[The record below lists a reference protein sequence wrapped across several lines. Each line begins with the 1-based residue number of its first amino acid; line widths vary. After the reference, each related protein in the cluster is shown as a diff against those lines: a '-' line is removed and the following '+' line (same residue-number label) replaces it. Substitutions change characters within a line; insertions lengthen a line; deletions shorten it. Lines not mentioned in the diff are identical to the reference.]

1 MCSGLALAG
10 GHVSRCWTAWGCAGC
25 WGWAWAGLGWA
36 GLGWAGLGWAGWVN
50 TLHAMKEYIA
60 IRRKVVASGCP
71 SFKKPGPAFFLD
83 VALSPKP

>member
-1 MCSGLALAG
+1 MFGAGPSWRACFAVLDCLGLRWLLG
-10 GHVSRCWTAWGCAGC
+10 LG
-25 WGWAWAGLGWA
+25 WAGLGWA

-71 SFKKPGPAFFLD
+71 SFKSLDLLFFGC
-83 VALSPKP
+83 SPKP